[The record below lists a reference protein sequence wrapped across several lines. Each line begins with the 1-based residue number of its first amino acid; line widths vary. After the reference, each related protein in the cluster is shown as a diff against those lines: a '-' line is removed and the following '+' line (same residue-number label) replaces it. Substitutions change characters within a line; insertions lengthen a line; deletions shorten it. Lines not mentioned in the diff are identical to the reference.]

1 MQGPLREQARSHR
14 GAAGLVGWCGGQSS
28 MNLSGPF
35 IKRPVAT
42 MLLSLAIMLLGGV
55 SFGLL
60 PVSPLPQMDFPVIVV
75 QASLPGASP
84 EVMAST
90 VATPLERSF
99 GSIAGV
105 NTMSSRSSQGSTRV
119 ILQFDLDRDINGAA
133 REVQAAIN
141 ASRTLLPSGMRSM
154 PTYKKVNPSQA
165 PIMVLSLTSDV
176 LEKGQLYDLASTILS
191 QSLSQVQGVG
201 EVQIGGSSLPAVRIE
216 LEPQSLNQYGVALD
230 DVRNT
235 IANANVRRPKGSVE
249 DDQRLWQ
256 VQANDQLEKAKDYE
270 SLIIHYNGGAALR
283 LKDVAKVSDG
293 VEDRYN
299 SGFFNDDA
307 AVLLVINRQAGAN
320 IIETVNEIKAQLP
333 ALQAVLPA
341 SVKLNLAMD
350 RSPVIKATLHE
361 AEMTLLIAVALVILV
376 VFLFLGNFRAS
387 LIPTLAVPVSLVGT
401 FAVMYLYGFSLNNL
415 SLMALILAT
424 GLVVDDAIVVLEN
437 ISRHIDEGV
446 RPMRAAYL
454 GAQEVGFTLLSMN
467 VSLVA
472 VFLSILF
479 MGGIIES
486 LFREFSITLAAAIVV
501 SLVVSLT
508 LTPMLCARWLKPHT
522 PGQENRLQRW
532 SRRANDWMVGKY
544 ATSLDWVLRH
554 KRLTLLSLFVTIG
567 VNIALYVVVPKT
579 FMPQQD
585 TGQLIG
591 FVRGDDG
598 LSFSVMQPKMEIF
611 RRAVLKDE
619 AVESV
624 AGFIG
629 GNNGTN
635 NAFMLVRLKPIKER
649 SISAQKVIE
658 RLRKEMP
665 KVPGAQLMLMA
676 DQDLQFGGGREQ
688 TTSQYSYILQSGDLG
703 ALREWYPKV
712 VTALKALPE
721 LTAID
726 AREGRGARQVTLIVD
741 RDQAKRLG
749 VDMDMVT
756 AVLNNAYSQRQIST
770 IYDSL
775 NQYQV
780 VMEVNPKYAQ
790 DPITLKQ
797 VQVITAD
804 GARIPLSTIAHY
816 ENSLENDRVSH
827 EGQFASESIAFDMA
841 EGVTVEQ
848 GGAAIE
854 RAIAKVGLPE
864 DVIAKMAGT
873 ADAFAAT
880 QKSQPW
886 MILGA
891 LVAVYLVLGVLYES
905 YIHPLTIL
913 STLPSAGVGALLSIY
928 ALGGEF
934 SLISLLGL
942 FLLIGVVKKNAIL
955 MIDLALQ
962 LERSQ
967 GMAPLESIRSACLQR
982 LRPILMTTL
991 AAILGALP
999 LLMSR
1004 AEGAEMRQPL
1014 GLTIIGGLIFSQV
1027 LTLYTTPVVYL
1038 YLDRLRHRFN
1048 KWRGVRTDAALETPL

>member
-1 MQGPLREQARSHR
+1 MPTCAGPRARSKT
-14 GAAGLVGWCGGQSS
+14 A
-28 MNLSGPF
+28 SG
-35 IKRPVAT
+35 
-42 MLLSLAIMLLGGV
+42 
-55 SFGLL
+55 
-60 PVSPLPQMDFPVIVV
+60 
-75 QASLPGASP
+75 
-84 EVMAST
+84 
-90 VATPLERSF
+90 
-99 GSIAGV
+99 
-105 NTMSSRSSQGSTRV
+105 
-119 ILQFDLDRDINGAA
+119 
-133 REVQAAIN
+133 
-141 ASRTLLPSGMRSM
+141 
-154 PTYKKVNPSQA
+154 
-165 PIMVLSLTSDV
+165 
-176 LEKGQLYDLASTILS
+176 
-191 QSLSQVQGVG
+191 
-201 EVQIGGSSLPAVRIE
+201 
-216 LEPQSLNQYGVALD
+216 
-230 DVRNT
+230 
-235 IANANVRRPKGSVE
+235 
-249 DDQRLWQ
+249 LWQ

-270 SLIIHYNGGAALR
+270 SLIIHYADGAALR

-437 ISRHIDEGV
+437 ISRHIDAGV
-446 RPMRAAYL
+446 RPMKAAYL

-532 SRRANDWMVGKY
+532 SQRANDWMVGKY

-554 KRLTLLSLFVTIG
+554 RRLTLLSLFVTIG
-567 VNIALYVVVPKT
+567 VNVALYVVVPKT
-579 FMPQQD
+579 FLPQQD

-629 GNNGTN
+629 GTNGTN

-665 KVPGAQLMLMA
+665 KVAGAQLMLMA

-688 TTSQYSYILQSGDLG
+688 TSSQYSYILQSGDLG

-726 AREGRGARQVTLIVD
+726 AREGRGAQQVTLIVD

-816 ENSLENDRVSH
+816 ENSLADDRVSH

-848 GGAAIE
+848 GSAAIE
-854 RAIAKVGLPE
+854 RAIASVGLPE

-962 LERSQ
+962 LERHQ
-967 GMAPLESIRSACLQR
+967 GMAPLESIRNACLQR

-999 LLMSR
+999 LLLSR

-1038 YLDRLRHRFN
+1038 YLDKLRHRFN
-1048 KWRGVRTDAALETPL
+1048 HWRGVRTDAALETPL

>member
-1 MQGPLREQARSHR
+1 
-14 GAAGLVGWCGGQSS
+14 

-99 GSIAGV
+99 GAIAGV

-141 ASRTLLPSGMRSM
+141 ASRNLLPSGMRSM

-216 LEPQSLNQYGVALD
+216 LEPQALNQYGVALD
-230 DVRNT
+230 DVRKT
-235 IANANVRRPKGSVE
+235 IAEANVRRPKGSVE

-256 VQANDQLEKAKDYE
+256 IQANDQLEKAKDYE

-446 RPMRAAYL
+446 KPMKAAYL
-454 GAQEVGFTLLSMN
+454 GAKEVGFTLLSMN

-522 PGQENRLQRW
+522 PGEENRLQRW
-532 SRRANDWMVGKY
+532 SRRTNDWMVGKY

-554 KRLTLLSLFVTIG
+554 RRLTLLSLIITVG
-567 VNIALYVVVPKT
+567 VNVALYVVVPKT

-598 LSFSVMQPKMEIF
+598 LSFSVMQPKMEVF
-611 RRAVLKDE
+611 RRAVLKDA

-629 GNNGTN
+629 GTNGTN

-649 SISAQKVIE
+649 NISAQKVIE

-665 KVPGAQLMLMA
+665 KVAGAQLMLMA

-712 VTALKALPE
+712 VTALRALPE

-726 AREGRGARQVTLIVD
+726 AREGRGAQQVTLIVD

-749 VDMDMVT
+749 VDMNMVT

-790 DPITLKQ
+790 DPVTLKQ

-804 GARIPLSTIAHY
+804 GARIPLSTFAHY
-816 ENSLENDRVSH
+816 ENSLEDDRVSH
-827 EGQFASESIAFDMA
+827 EGQFASESISFDMA

-848 GGAAIE
+848 GSAAIE

-880 QKSQPW
+880 QKSQPF

-891 LVAVYLVLGVLYES
+891 LLAVYLVLGVLYES

-928 ALGGEF
+928 VLGGEF

-962 LERSQ
+962 LERHQ

-999 LLMSR
+999 LLLSR

-1014 GLTIIGGLIFSQV
+1014 GLTIIGGLVFSQV

-1038 YLDRLRHRFN
+1038 YLDKARHRFN

>member
-1 MQGPLREQARSHR
+1 
-14 GAAGLVGWCGGQSS
+14 

-60 PVSPLPQMDFPVIVV
+60 PVAPLPQMDFPVIVV

-99 GSIAGV
+99 GAIAGV

-141 ASRTLLPSGMRSM
+141 ASRNLLPSGMRSM

-201 EVQIGGSSLPAVRIE
+201 EVQVGGSSLPAVRIE
-216 LEPQSLNQYGVALD
+216 LEPQLLNQYGVALD
-230 DVRNT
+230 DVRNA
-235 IANANVRRPKGSVE
+235 IANANQRRPKGSVE

-256 VQANDQLEKAKDYE
+256 IQANDQLEKARDYE
-270 SLIIHYNGGAALR
+270 PLIIHYNNGAALR

-376 VFLFLGNFRAS
+376 VYLFLGNFRAS

-401 FAVMYLYGFSLNNL
+401 FAIMYLYGFSLNNL

-437 ISRHIDEGV
+437 ISRHIDEGIA
-446 RPMRAAYL
+446 PMKAAYL
-454 GAQEVGFTLLSMN
+454 GAKEVGFTLLSMN

-532 SRRANDWMVGKY
+532 SRRSNDWMMGKY

-554 KRLTLLSLFVTIG
+554 RRLTLLSLLLTIG
-567 VNIALYVVVPKT
+567 VNVALYVVVPKT

-611 RRAVLKDE
+611 RRAVLKDA

-649 SISAQKVIE
+649 NISAQKVIE

-703 ALREWYPKV
+703 ELRQWYPKV
-712 VTALKALPE
+712 VTALRALPE

-726 AREGRGARQVTLIVD
+726 AREGRGAQQVTLMVD

-790 DPITLKQ
+790 DPITLNQ

-804 GARIPLSTIAHY
+804 GARIPLSAIAHY
-816 ENSLENDRVSH
+816 ENSLEDDRVSH
-827 EGQFASESIAFDMA
+827 EGQFASESISFDMA

-848 GGAAIE
+848 GTAAIE
-854 RAIAKVGLPE
+854 RAIAKLGMPE
-864 DVIAKMAGT
+864 DVIIKMAGT

-880 QKSQPW
+880 QKSQPF

-891 LVAVYLVLGVLYES
+891 LLAVYLVLGVLYES

-928 ALGGEF
+928 VLGGEF

-962 LERSQ
+962 LERHQ
-967 GMAPLESIRSACLQR
+967 GLDPLQSIRSACLQR

-999 LLMSR
+999 LLLGG
-1004 AEGAEMRQPL
+1004 AEGSEMRQPL
-1014 GLTIIGGLIFSQV
+1014 GLTIIGGLVFSQV

-1038 YLDRLRHRFN
+1038 YLDRLRHKFN
-1048 KWRGVRTDAALETPL
+1048 HWRGVRTDAALETPL

>member
-1 MQGPLREQARSHR
+1 
-14 GAAGLVGWCGGQSS
+14 

-35 IKRPVAT
+35 IRRPVAT
-42 MLLSLAIMLLGGV
+42 LLLSLAIMLLGGV
-55 SFGLL
+55 SFNLL
-60 PVSPLPQMDFPVIVV
+60 PVSPLPQIDFPVIVV
-75 QASLPGASP
+75 SASLPGASP

-99 GSIAGV
+99 GSIAGIT
-105 NTMSSRSSQGSTRV
+105 TMSSSSSQGSTRV
-119 ILQFDLDRDINGAA
+119 ILAFNSDRDINGAA

-141 ASRTLLPSGMRSM
+141 ASRNLLPSGMRSM
-154 PTYKKVNPSQA
+154 PTYKKINPSQA
-165 PIMVLSLTSDV
+165 PVMVLSLTSDV
-176 LEKGQLYDLASTILS
+176 LQKGQLYDLASTILS
-191 QSLSQVQGVG
+191 QSLSQVPGVG

-216 LEPQSLNQYGVALD
+216 LQPKALDQYGVALD

-235 IANANVRRPKGSVE
+235 IANANQRRPKGSLE
-249 DDQRLWQ
+249 DSQRNWQ
-256 VQANDQLEKAKDYE
+256 IQANDQLEKAKDYE
-270 SLIIHYNGGAALR
+270 PLLIRYQNGAALR
-283 LKDVAKVSDG
+283 LSDVAKITDG

-299 SGFFNDDA
+299 SGFFNNDS
-307 AVLLVINRQAGAN
+307 AVLLVINRQSGAN
-320 IIETVNEIKAQLP
+320 IIETVRQIKAQLP
-333 ALQAVLPA
+333 ALQAVLPS
-341 SVKLNLAMD
+341 SVKLSLAMD
-350 RSPVIKATLHE
+350 RSPVITATLHE
-361 AEMTLLIAVALVILV
+361 AEMTLLIAVGLVILV
-376 VFLFLGNFRAS
+376 VYLFLGNFRAS

-401 FAVMYLYGFSLNNL
+401 FAVMYLYGFSLNNF

-437 ISRHIDEGV
+437 ISRHIDDGV
-446 RPMRAAYL
+446 PPMKAAYL

-479 MGGIIES
+479 MGGIVTS
-486 LFREFSITLAAAIVV
+486 LFREFSITLSAAIIV
-501 SLVVSLT
+501 SLIVSLT
-508 LTPMLCARWLKPHT
+508 LTPMLCARWLKPQVKGRMT
-522 PGQENRLQRW
+522 GLQRW
-532 SRRANDWMVGKY
+532 SQKVNDRMVAGY
-544 ATSLDWVLRH
+544 AISLDWVLRH
-554 KRLTLLSLFVTIG
+554 RRLTLLSLLLTIG
-567 VNIALYVVVPKT
+567 VNVALYVVVPKT

-598 LSFSVMQPKMEIF
+598 LSFSVMQPKMETF
-611 RRAVLKDE
+611 RKAVLKDP
-619 AVESV
+619 AVLSV

-635 NAFMLVRLKPIKER
+635 NAVMLVRLKPIAER
-649 SISAQKVIE
+649 KVSAQAVIE
-658 RLRKEMP
+658 RLRKDVP
-665 KVPGAQLMLMA
+665 LVPGGRLFLMA
-676 DQDLQFGGGREQ
+676 DQDLQFGGGRDQ
-688 TTSQYSYILQSGDLG
+688 TSAQYSYILQSGDLA
-703 ALREWYPKV
+703 ALRLWYPKV
-712 VTALKALPE
+712 VAAFRTLPE

-726 AREGRGARQVTLIVD
+726 AREGRGAAQVTLIVD

-749 VDMDMVT
+749 IDMDMVT

-790 DPITLKQ
+790 DPITLNQ
-797 VQVITAD
+797 MQVITAD
-804 GARIPLSTIAHY
+804 GARVPLSTIAHY
-816 ENSLENDRVSH
+816 ENSLANDRVSH
-827 EGQFASESIAFDMA
+827 EGQFASENIAFDMA
-841 EGVTVEQ
+841 PGVTVEQ
-848 GGAAIE
+848 GTAAIE

-880 QKSQPW
+880 QKGQPF

-891 LVAVYLVLGVLYES
+891 LVAVYLVLGILYES

-913 STLPSAGVGALLSIY
+913 STLPSAGVGAMLAIY
-928 ALGGEF
+928 LTGGEF

-962 LERSQ
+962 LERND
-967 GMAPLESIRSACLQR
+967 GLGPLESIRSACLLR

-999 LLMSR
+999 LLLGSGD
-1004 AEGAEMRQPL
+1004 GAEMRHPL
-1014 GLTIIGGLIFSQV
+1014 GLTIIGGLVFSQV

-1038 YLDRLRHRFN
+1038 YLDRARHRFN
-1048 KWRGVRTDAALETPL
+1048 AWRGVRTDAALDSAL

>member
-1 MQGPLREQARSHR
+1 
-14 GAAGLVGWCGGQSS
+14 

-99 GSIAGV
+99 GAIAGV

-141 ASRTLLPSGMRSM
+141 ASRNLLPSGMRSM

-216 LEPQSLNQYGVALD
+216 LEPQALNQYGVALD
-230 DVRNT
+230 DVRTT

-249 DDQRLWQ
+249 DGQRLWQ

-270 SLIIHYNGGAALR
+270 SLIIHYADGAALR

-376 VFLFLGNFRAS
+376 VFLFLGNLRAS

-437 ISRHIDEGV
+437 ISRHIDKGV
-446 RPMRAAYL
+446 PPMKAAYL

-501 SLVVSLT
+501 SLLVSLT

-532 SRRANDWMVGKY
+532 SQRANQWMVGKY

-554 KRLTLLSLFVTIG
+554 RRLTLLSLLVTIG

-579 FMPQQD
+579 FLPQQD

-591 FVRGDDG
+591 FVRGDNG
-598 LSFSVMQPKMEIF
+598 LSFSVMQPKMETF

-619 AVESV
+619 AVQSV

-649 SISAQKVIE
+649 NLSAQKVIE

-712 VTALKALPE
+712 VAAFKALPE

-726 AREGRGARQVTLIVD
+726 AREGRGAQQVTLIVD

-749 VDMDMVT
+749 VDMNMVT

-790 DPITLKQ
+790 DPVTLNQ
-797 VQVITAD
+797 VKVITAD

-816 ENSLENDRVSH
+816 ESSLENDRVSH

-848 GGAAIE
+848 GSAAIE

-928 ALGGEF
+928 VLGGEF

-962 LERSQ
+962 LERHQ
-967 GMAPLESIRSACLQR
+967 GLEPLESIRSACLQR

-999 LLMSR
+999 LLLSR

-1014 GLTIIGGLIFSQV
+1014 GLTIIGGLVFSQV

-1038 YLDRLRHRFN
+1038 YLDKLRHRFN
-1048 KWRGVRTDAALETPL
+1048 HWRGVRTDAALETPL

>member
-1 MQGPLREQARSHR
+1 
-14 GAAGLVGWCGGQSS
+14 

-42 MLLSLAIMLLGGV
+42 MLLSFAIMLLGGV
-55 SFGLL
+55 CFGLL

-75 QASLPGASP
+75 QANLPGASP

-99 GSIAGV
+99 GAIAGV

-141 ASRTLLPSGMRSM
+141 ASRNLLPSGMRSM

-165 PIMVLSLTSDV
+165 PVMVLSLTSDV

-191 QSLSQVQGVG
+191 QSLSQVSGVG

-216 LEPQSLNQYGVALD
+216 LEPQLLNQYGVALD
-230 DVRNT
+230 DVRKA
-235 IANANVRRPKGSVE
+235 IANSNVRRPKGSVE
-249 DDQRLWQ
+249 DDRRMWQ

-270 SLIIHYNGGAALR
+270 TLIIRYQDGSVLR
-283 LKDVAKVSDG
+283 LKDVAKVADS

-299 SGFFNDDA
+299 SGFFNNDA

-361 AEMTLLIAVALVILV
+361 AEMTLLIAVALVVLV

-446 RPMRAAYL
+446 PPMKAAYL
-454 GAQEVGFTLLSMN
+454 GAKEVGFTLLSMN
-467 VSLVA
+467 ASLVA

-501 SLVVSLT
+501 SLLVSLT
-508 LTPMLCARWLKPHT
+508 LTPMLCSRWLKPHE
-522 PGQENRLQRW
+522 PGQENRLQRE
-532 SRRANDWMVGKY
+532 SRRINEWMVRGY

-554 KRLTLLSLFVTIG
+554 RRLTLLSLLVTIG
-567 VNIALYVVVPKT
+567 VNVALYVVVPKT

-598 LSFSVMQPKMEIF
+598 LSFNVMQPKMEIF
-611 RRAVLKDE
+611 RRAVLKDD
-619 AVESV
+619 AVQSV

-649 SISAQKVIE
+649 SLSAQKVIE

-688 TTSQYSYILQSGDLG
+688 TTSQYSYILQSADL
-703 ALREWYPKV
+703 ASLREWYPKLV
-712 VTALKALPE
+712 AAFRTLPE

-726 AREGRGARQVTLIVD
+726 ARDGGGAQQVTLVVD

-749 VDMDMVT
+749 IDMDMVT

-780 VMEVNPKYAQ
+780 VMEVNPKYAR
-790 DPITLKQ
+790 DPNTLEQ

-804 GARIPLSTIAHY
+804 GARVPLSAIAHY
-816 ENSLENDRVSH
+816 ENSLEDDRVSH
-827 EGQFASESIAFDMA
+827 EGQFASESISFDMA

-848 GGAAIE
+848 GTTAIE
-854 RAIAKVGLPE
+854 RTIAKLGMPE
-864 DVIAKMAGT
+864 DVIVKMAGT

-880 QKSQPW
+880 QKSQPF

-891 LVAVYLVLGVLYES
+891 LLAVYLVLGVLYES

-928 ALGGEF
+928 LLGGEF

-962 LERSQ
+962 LERHQ
-967 GMAPLESIRSACLQR
+967 GLSPEESIRRACLLR

-999 LLMSR
+999 LLLSH

-1014 GLTIIGGLIFSQV
+1014 GLTIIGGLVFSQI

-1048 KWRGVRTDAALETPL
+1048 RWRGVRTDAALENPL

>member
-1 MQGPLREQARSHR
+1 
-14 GAAGLVGWCGGQSS
+14 

-99 GSIAGV
+99 GAIAGV

-141 ASRTLLPSGMRSM
+141 ASRNLLPSGMRSM

-216 LEPQSLNQYGVALD
+216 LEPQALNQYGVALD

-249 DDQRLWQ
+249 DGQRLWQ

-270 SLIIHYNGGAALR
+270 SLIIHYADGAALR

-376 VFLFLGNFRAS
+376 VFLFLGSFRAS

-437 ISRHIDEGV
+437 ISRHIDAGV
-446 RPMRAAYL
+446 RPMKAAYL

-532 SRRANDWMVGKY
+532 SQRANDWMVGKY

-554 KRLTLLSLFVTIG
+554 RRLTLLSLFVTIG
-567 VNIALYVVVPKT
+567 VNIALYIVVPKT
-579 FMPQQD
+579 FLPQQD

-629 GNNGTN
+629 GTNGTN

-665 KVPGAQLMLMA
+665 KVAGAQLMLMA

-688 TTSQYSYILQSGDLG
+688 TSSQYSYILQSGDLG

-726 AREGRGARQVTLIVD
+726 AREGRGAQQVTLIVD

-816 ENSLENDRVSH
+816 ENSLEDDRVSH

-848 GGAAIE
+848 GSAAIE
-854 RAIAKVGLPE
+854 RAIAAVGLPE

-962 LERSQ
+962 LERHQ
-967 GMAPLESIRSACLQR
+967 GMAPLESIRNACLQR

-1038 YLDRLRHRFN
+1038 YLDKLRHRFN
-1048 KWRGVRTDAALETPL
+1048 RWRGVRTDAALETPL

>member
-1 MQGPLREQARSHR
+1 
-14 GAAGLVGWCGGQSS
+14 

-60 PVSPLPQMDFPVIVV
+60 PVAPLPQMDFPVIVV

-99 GSIAGV
+99 GAIAGID
-105 NTMSSRSSQGSTRV
+105 TMSSRSSQGSTRV
-119 ILQFDLDRDINGAA
+119 ILQFDLGRDIDGAA

-141 ASRTLLPSGMRSM
+141 ASRNLLPSGMRSM

-201 EVQIGGSSLPAVRIE
+201 EVQVGGSSLPAVRIE
-216 LEPQSLNQYGVALD
+216 LEPQLLNQYGVALD
-230 DVRNT
+230 DVRNA
-235 IANANVRRPKGSVE
+235 IANANQRRPKGSVE

-256 VQANDQLEKAKDYE
+256 IQANDQLEKARDYE
-270 SLIIHYNGGAALR
+270 PLIIHYNNGAALR

-361 AEMTLLIAVALVILV
+361 AEMTLLIAVVLVILV
-376 VFLFLGNFRAS
+376 VFLFLGNLRAS
-387 LIPTLAVPVSLVGT
+387 VIPTLAVPVSLVGT

-446 RPMRAAYL
+446 KPLKAAYM
-454 GAQEVGFTLLSMN
+454 GAKEVGFTLLSMN

-508 LTPMLCARWLKPHT
+508 LTPMLCARWLKPHL
-522 PGQENRLQRW
+522 PGQENALQRW
-532 SRRANDWMVGKY
+532 SRRSNDWMVGKY
-544 ATSLDWVLRH
+544 ASSLDWVLRH
-554 KRLTLLSLFVTIG
+554 RRLTLLSLLLTIG
-567 VNIALYVVVPKT
+567 VNVALYVVVPKT

-629 GNNGTN
+629 GSNGTN

-703 ALREWYPKV
+703 ELREWYPKV
-712 VTALKALPE
+712 VAALRALPE

-726 AREGRGARQVTLIVD
+726 ARDGHGAQQVTLVVD

-790 DPITLKQ
+790 DPITLNQ

-816 ENSLENDRVSH
+816 ESSLEDDRVSH
-827 EGQFASESIAFDMA
+827 EGQFASESISFDMA
-841 EGVTVEQ
+841 EGITVEQ
-848 GGAAIE
+848 GTAAIE
-854 RAIAKVGLPE
+854 RAIAKLGMPE
-864 DVIAKMAGT
+864 DVIIKMAGT

-880 QKSQPW
+880 QKSQPF

-891 LVAVYLVLGVLYES
+891 LLAVYLVLGVLYES

-928 ALGGEF
+928 VLGSEF

-962 LERSQ
+962 LERHEKLD
-967 GMAPLESIRSACLQR
+967 PLQSIRSACLQR

-999 LLMSR
+999 LLLGT
-1004 AEGAEMRQPL
+1004 AEGSEMRQPL
-1014 GLTIIGGLIFSQV
+1014 GLTIIGGLVFSQI

-1038 YLDRLRHRFN
+1038 YLDRLRHKFN
-1048 KWRGVRTDAALETPL
+1048 HWRGVRTDAALETPL

>member
-1 MQGPLREQARSHR
+1 
-14 GAAGLVGWCGGQSS
+14 

-99 GSIAGV
+99 GAIAGV

-141 ASRTLLPSGMRSM
+141 ASRNLLPSGMRSM

-216 LEPQSLNQYGVALD
+216 LEPQALNQYGVALD
-230 DVRNT
+230 DVRKT
-235 IANANVRRPKGSVE
+235 IAGANVRRPKGSVE

-256 VQANDQLEKAKDYE
+256 IQANDQLEKAKDYE

-283 LKDVAKVSDG
+283 LKDVAKVTDG

-446 RPMRAAYL
+446 KPMKAAYL
-454 GAQEVGFTLLSMN
+454 GAKEVGFTLLSMN

-532 SRRANDWMVGKY
+532 SRRTNDWMVGKY

-554 KRLTLLSLFVTIG
+554 RRLTLLSLIITVG
-567 VNIALYVVVPKT
+567 VNVALYVVVPKT
-579 FMPQQD
+579 FLPQQD

-598 LSFSVMQPKMEIF
+598 LSFSVMQPKMETF

-635 NAFMLVRLKPIKER
+635 NAFMLVRLKPIKDR
-649 SISAQKVIE
+649 NISAQKVIE

-688 TTSQYSYILQSGDLG
+688 TTSQYTYILQSGDLG

-712 VTALKALPE
+712 VTALRALPE

-726 AREGRGARQVTLIVD
+726 AREGRGAQQVTLIVD

-749 VDMDMVT
+749 VDMNMVT

-790 DPITLKQ
+790 DPVTLNQ

-816 ENSLENDRVSH
+816 ESSLEDDRVSH
-827 EGQFASESIAFDMA
+827 EGQFASESISFDMA
-841 EGVTVEQ
+841 EGVTVEK
-848 GGAAIE
+848 GSAAIE

-880 QKSQPW
+880 QKSQPF

-891 LVAVYLVLGVLYES
+891 LLAVYLVLGVLYES

-928 ALGGEF
+928 VLGGEF

-962 LERSQ
+962 LERHQ

-999 LLMSR
+999 LLLSR

-1014 GLTIIGGLIFSQV
+1014 GLTIIGGLIFSQI

-1038 YLDRLRHRFN
+1038 YLDKARHRFN

>member
-1 MQGPLREQARSHR
+1 
-14 GAAGLVGWCGGQSS
+14 

-35 IKRPVAT
+35 IRRPVAT

-99 GSIAGV
+99 GAIAGV

-141 ASRTLLPSGMRSM
+141 ASRNLLPSGMRSM

-191 QSLSQVQGVG
+191 QSLSQVSGVG

-216 LEPQSLNQYGVALD
+216 LEPQLLNQYGVALD
-230 DVRNT
+230 DVRKT
-235 IANANVRRPKGSVE
+235 IAEANVRRPKGSVE
-249 DDQRLWQ
+249 NSEQMWQ

-270 SLIIHYNGGAALR
+270 PLIIHYKDGAALR

-376 VFLFLGNFRAS
+376 VYLFLGNLRAS

-437 ISRHIDEGV
+437 ISRHIDEGIA
-446 RPMRAAYL
+446 PMKAAYL
-454 GAQEVGFTLLSMN
+454 GAKEVGFTLLSMN

-508 LTPMLCARWLKPHT
+508 LTPMLCARWLKPHV
-522 PGQENRLQRW
+522 PGQENGLQRW
-532 SRRANDWMVGKY
+532 SQRTNDWMVAKY
-544 ATSLDWVLRH
+544 ASSLDWVLRH

-598 LSFSVMQPKMEIF
+598 LSFTVMQPKMEIF
-611 RRAVLKDE
+611 RREVLKDP

-649 SISAQKVIE
+649 NISAQKVIE

-688 TTSQYSYILQSGDLG
+688 TTSQYSYIIQSGDLG

-712 VTALKALPE
+712 VTALRALPE

-726 AREGRGARQVTLIVD
+726 AREGRGAQQVTLVVD

-749 VDMDMVT
+749 IDMNMVT

-790 DPITLKQ
+790 DPVTLNQ

-804 GARIPLSTIAHY
+804 GARVPLSTIAHY
-816 ENSLENDRVSH
+816 ENSLEDDRVSH
-827 EGQFASESIAFDMA
+827 EGQFASESISFDMA

-848 GGAAIE
+848 GTAAIE
-854 RAIAKVGLPE
+854 RAIAKVGMPE
-864 DVIAKMAGT
+864 DVIVKMAGT

-880 QKSQPW
+880 QKSQPF

-891 LVAVYLVLGVLYES
+891 LLAVYLVLGVLYES

-928 ALGGEF
+928 VLGGEF

-962 LERSQ
+962 LERHQ
-967 GMAPLESIRSACLQR
+967 GLSPLDSIRSACLLR

-999 LLMSR
+999 LLLSS

-1014 GLTIIGGLIFSQV
+1014 GLTIIGGLVFSQI

-1038 YLDRLRHRFN
+1038 YLDRLRHKFN
-1048 KWRGVRTDAALETPL
+1048 HWRGVRTDAALETPL

>member
-1 MQGPLREQARSHR
+1 
-14 GAAGLVGWCGGQSS
+14 

-60 PVSPLPQMDFPVIVV
+60 PVAPLPQMDFPVIVV

-99 GSIAGV
+99 GAIAGV

-141 ASRTLLPSGMRSM
+141 ASRNLLPSGMRSM

-216 LEPQSLNQYGVALD
+216 LEPQALNQYGVALD
-230 DVRNT
+230 DVRKT
-235 IANANVRRPKGSVE
+235 IADANVRRPKGSVE
-249 DDQRLWQ
+249 DGQRLWQ
-256 VQANDQLEKAKDYE
+256 IQANDQLEKAKDYE
-270 SLIIHYNGGAALR
+270 SLIIHYADGAALR

-446 RPMRAAYL
+446 KPMQAAYL
-454 GAQEVGFTLLSMN
+454 GAKEVGFTLLSMN

-479 MGGIIES
+479 MGGIVES

-532 SRRANDWMVGKY
+532 SRRTNDWMVGKY
-544 ATSLDWVLRH
+544 ASSLDWVLRH
-554 KRLTLLSLFVTIG
+554 RRLTLLSLLITVG
-567 VNIALYVVVPKT
+567 VNVALYVVVPKT

-629 GNNGTN
+629 GSNGTN

-649 SISAQKVIE
+649 QLNAQKVIE

-688 TTSQYSYILQSGDLG
+688 TTSQYSYILQSGDLSE
-703 ALREWYPKV
+703 LRKWYPKV
-712 VTALKALPE
+712 VTALRALPE

-726 AREGRGARQVTLIVD
+726 AREGAGAQQVTLIVD

-756 AVLNNAYSQRQIST
+756 SVLNNAYSQRQIST

-790 DPITLKQ
+790 DPVTLKQ

-804 GARIPLSTIAHY
+804 GARVPLSTFAHY
-816 ENSLENDRVSH
+816 ENSLEDDRVSH
-827 EGQFASESIAFDMA
+827 EGQFASEDISFDMA

-848 GGAAIE
+848 GSAAIE
-854 RAIAKVGLPE
+854 RAIAKLGLPE

-880 QKSQPW
+880 QKSQPF

-891 LVAVYLVLGVLYES
+891 LLAVYLVLGVLYES

-962 LERSQ
+962 LERHQ
-967 GMAPLESIRSACLQR
+967 GLSPLESIRSACLQR

-999 LLMSR
+999 LLLSR

-1038 YLDRLRHRFN
+1038 YLDKLRHRFN

>member
-1 MQGPLREQARSHR
+1 M
-14 GAAGLVGWCGGQSS
+14 
-28 MNLSGPF
+28 
-35 IKRPVAT
+35 
-42 MLLSLAIMLLGGV
+42 
-55 SFGLL
+55 
-60 PVSPLPQMDFPVIVV
+60 
-75 QASLPGASP
+75 
-84 EVMAST
+84 
-90 VATPLERSF
+90 
-99 GSIAGV
+99 
-105 NTMSSRSSQGSTRV
+105 
-119 ILQFDLDRDINGAA
+119 
-133 REVQAAIN
+133 
-141 ASRTLLPSGMRSM
+141 
-154 PTYKKVNPSQA
+154 
-165 PIMVLSLTSDV
+165 
-176 LEKGQLYDLASTILS
+176 
-191 QSLSQVQGVG
+191 G

-216 LEPQSLNQYGVALD
+216 LEPQALNQYGVALD

-249 DDQRLWQ
+249 DGQRLWQ

-299 SGFFNDDA
+299 SGFFNNDA

-437 ISRHIDEGV
+437 ITRHIDEGV
-446 RPMRAAYL
+446 PPMKAAYL

-486 LFREFSITLAAAIVV
+486 LFREFSITLAASIVV

-532 SRRANDWMVGKY
+532 SQRANEWMVDKY

-554 KRLTLLSLFVTIG
+554 RRLTLLSLIVTVG

-598 LSFSVMQPKMEIF
+598 LSFSVMQPKMETF

-629 GNNGTN
+629 GTNGTN

-649 SISAQKVIE
+649 GVSAQKVIE

-665 KVPGAQLMLMA
+665 KVAGAQLMLMA

-688 TTSQYSYILQSGDLG
+688 TTSQYSYILQSADLG
-703 ALREWYPKV
+703 ELRQWYPKV

-726 AREGRGARQVTLIVD
+726 AREGRGAQQVTLIVD

-804 GARIPLSTIAHY
+804 GAKIPLSTIAHY
-816 ENSLENDRVSH
+816 ENSLEDDRVSH
-827 EGQFASESIAFDMA
+827 EGQFASESISFDMA

-848 GGAAIE
+848 GTAAIE
-854 RAIAKVGLPE
+854 RAIARLGMPE
-864 DVIAKMAGT
+864 DVIVKMAGT

-962 LERSQ
+962 LERQ
-967 GMAPLESIRSACLQR
+967 KGLEPLESIRSACLQR

-999 LLMSR
+999 LLLGR

-1038 YLDRLRHRFN
+1038 YLDKLRHRFN

>member
-1 MQGPLREQARSHR
+1 
-14 GAAGLVGWCGGQSS
+14 

-99 GSIAGV
+99 GAIAGV

-141 ASRTLLPSGMRSM
+141 ASRNLLPSGMRSM

-216 LEPQSLNQYGVALD
+216 LEPQALNQYGVALD

-270 SLIIHYNGGAALR
+270 SLIIHYADGAALR

-299 SGFFNDDA
+299 SGFFNNDS

-437 ISRHIDEGV
+437 ISRHIDAGV
-446 RPMRAAYL
+446 RPMKAAYL

-532 SRRANDWMVGKY
+532 SQQANEWMVGKY

-554 KRLTLLSLFVTIG
+554 RRLTLFSLFVTIG
-567 VNIALYVVVPKT
+567 VNIALYVVVPKI
-579 FMPQQD
+579 FLPQQD

-598 LSFSVMQPKMEIF
+598 LSFSVMQPKMETF

-629 GNNGTN
+629 GSNGTN

-649 SISAQKVIE
+649 NLSAQKVIE

-665 KVPGAQLMLMA
+665 KVAGAQLMLMA

-688 TTSQYSYILQSGDLG
+688 TSSQYSYILQSGDLG

-712 VTALKALPE
+712 LTALKALPE

-726 AREGRGARQVTLIVD
+726 AREGRGAQQVKLIVD

-749 VDMDMVT
+749 VDMAMVT
-756 AVLNNAYSQRQIST
+756 AVLNNAYAQRQIST

-816 ENSLENDRVSH
+816 ENSLADDRVSH

-848 GGAAIE
+848 GSAAIE
-854 RAIAKVGLPE
+854 RAIALVGLPE

-962 LERSQ
+962 LERHQ
-967 GMAPLESIRSACLQR
+967 GMAPLESIRNACLQR

-999 LLMSR
+999 LLLSR

-1038 YLDRLRHRFN
+1038 YLDKLRHRFN
-1048 KWRGVRTDAALETPL
+1048 HWRGVRTDAALETPL

>member
-1 MQGPLREQARSHR
+1 
-14 GAAGLVGWCGGQSS
+14 

-99 GSIAGV
+99 GAIAGV

-141 ASRTLLPSGMRSM
+141 ASRNLLPSGMRSM

-191 QSLSQVQGVG
+191 QSLSQVHGVG

-216 LEPQSLNQYGVALD
+216 LEPQALNQYGVALD

-270 SLIIHYNGGAALR
+270 SLIIHYADGAALR

-299 SGFFNDDA
+299 SGFFNDDS

-437 ISRHIDEGV
+437 ISRHIDAGV
-446 RPMRAAYL
+446 RPMKAAYL

-532 SRRANDWMVGKY
+532 SQQANEWMVGKY

-554 KRLTLLSLFVTIG
+554 RRLTLLSLFVTIG
-567 VNIALYVVVPKT
+567 VNIALYVVVPKV
-579 FMPQQD
+579 FLPQQD

-598 LSFSVMQPKMEIF
+598 LSFSVMQPKMETF

-629 GNNGTN
+629 GSNGTN

-649 SISAQKVIE
+649 SLSAQKVIE

-665 KVPGAQLMLMA
+665 KVAGAQLMLMA

-688 TTSQYSYILQSGDLG
+688 TSSQYSYILQSGDLG

-712 VTALKALPE
+712 LAALKALPE

-726 AREGRGARQVTLIVD
+726 AREGRGAQQVKLIVD

-749 VDMDMVT
+749 VDMAMVT
-756 AVLNNAYSQRQIST
+756 AVLNNAYAQRQIST

-816 ENSLENDRVSH
+816 ENSLADDRVSH

-848 GGAAIE
+848 GSAAIE
-854 RAIAKVGLPE
+854 RAIALVGLPE

-962 LERSQ
+962 LERHQ
-967 GMAPLESIRSACLQR
+967 GMAPLESIRNACLQR

-999 LLMSR
+999 LLLSR

-1038 YLDRLRHRFN
+1038 YLDKLRHRFN
-1048 KWRGVRTDAALETPL
+1048 HWRGVRTDAALETPL

>member
-1 MQGPLREQARSHR
+1 
-14 GAAGLVGWCGGQSS
+14 

-75 QASLPGASP
+75 SASLPGASP

-90 VATPLERSF
+90 VATPLERAF
-99 GSIAGV
+99 GAIAGV
-105 NTMSSRSSQGSTRV
+105 NTMSSNSSQGSTRV
-119 ILQFDLDRDINGAA
+119 ILQFDQDRDINGAA

-141 ASRTLLPSGMRSM
+141 ASRNLLPSGMKSM
-154 PTYKKVNPSQA
+154 PTYKKINPSQA
-165 PIMVLSLTSDV
+165 PIMVLSLTSEV
-176 LEKGQLYDLASTILS
+176 LSKGQLYDLASTILS
-191 QSLSQVQGVG
+191 QSLSQVPGVG

-216 LEPQSLNQYGVALD
+216 LEPQLLNQYGVSLD
-230 DVRNT
+230 DVRST
-235 IANANVRRPKGSVE
+235 IANANVRRPKGAVSDGE
-249 DDQRLWQ
+249 RNWQ
-256 VQANDQLEKAKDYE
+256 IQANDQLEKAKDYE
-270 SLIIHYNGGAALR
+270 PLIIRYQDGAALR
-283 LKDVAKVSDG
+283 LSHVAKVKDS

-299 SGFFNDDA
+299 SGFFNNDA
-307 AVLLVINRQAGAN
+307 AVLLVVNRQAGAN
-320 IIETVNEIKAQLP
+320 IIETVNAIKAQLP

-341 SVKLNLAMD
+341 SVQLD

-401 FAVMYLYGFSLNNL
+401 FAIMYLYGFSLNNL

-437 ISRHIDEGV
+437 ISRHIDAGIA
-446 RPMRAAYL
+446 PMKAAML
-454 GAQEVGFTLLSMN
+454 GAKEVGFTLLSMN

-479 MGGIIES
+479 MGGIVES
-486 LFREFSITLAAAIVV
+486 LFREFSITLAASIIV

-508 LTPMLCARWLKPHT
+508 LTPMLCARWLKPHV
-522 PGQENRLQRW
+522 PGTENAMQRW
-532 SRRANDWMVGKY
+532 SIRLNQRMVSGY
-544 ATSLDWVLRH
+544 ARSLDWVLRH
-554 KRLTLLSLFVTIG
+554 KRLTLLSLLVTIG
-567 VNIALYVVVPKT
+567 VNVALYVVVPKT

-611 RRAVLKDE
+611 RKAVLADP

-629 GNNGTN
+629 GNGGTN
-635 NAFMLVRLKPIKER
+635 NAFMIVRLKPISER
-649 SISAQKVIE
+649 KVSAQKVIE
-658 RLRKEMP
+658 RLRENMP
-665 KVPGAQLMLMA
+665 KVPGGRLMLMA
-676 DQDLQFGGGREQ
+676 DQDLQFGGGRDQ
-688 TTSQYSYILQSGDLG
+688 TSSQYSYILQSGDLG
-703 ALREWYPKV
+703 ELRTWYPKV
-712 VTALKALPE
+712 VAAFKALPE

-726 AREGRGARQVTLIVD
+726 AREGRGAQQVTLVVD

-790 DPITLKQ
+790 DPETLNQ

-804 GARIPLSTIAHY
+804 GQRIPLSAIAHY
-816 ENSLENDRVSH
+816 ENSLQNDRVSH
-827 EGQFASESIAFDMA
+827 EGQFASESIAFDLA
-841 EGVTVEQ
+841 PGVTLEQ
-848 GGAAIE
+848 GTAAIE
-854 RAIAKVGLPE
+854 RAVAKLGLPE
-864 DVIAKMAGT
+864 EVIVKMAGT
-873 ADAFAAT
+873 GDAFAAT
-880 QKSQPW
+880 QKSQPF

-891 LVAVYLVLGVLYES
+891 LVAVYLVLGILYES

-928 ALGGEF
+928 LTGGEF

-962 LERSQ
+962 LERHSGLDPQ
-967 GMAPLESIRSACLQR
+967 ESIRSACLQR

-999 LLMSR
+999 LMLSS

-1014 GLTIIGGLIFSQV
+1014 GLTIIGGLIFSQI

>member
-1 MQGPLREQARSHR
+1 
-14 GAAGLVGWCGGQSS
+14 

-99 GSIAGV
+99 GAIAGV

-141 ASRTLLPSGMRSM
+141 ASRNLLPSGMRSM

-216 LEPQSLNQYGVALD
+216 LEPQALNQYGVALD

-249 DDQRLWQ
+249 DGQRLWQ

-270 SLIIHYNGGAALR
+270 SLIIHYADGAALR

-437 ISRHIDEGV
+437 ISRHIDKGV
-446 RPMRAAYL
+446 PPMKAAYL

-501 SLVVSLT
+501 SLLVSLT

-532 SRRANDWMVGKY
+532 SQRTNDWMVGKY

-554 KRLTLLSLFVTIG
+554 RRLTLLSLFVTIG

-579 FMPQQD
+579 FLPQQD

-649 SISAQKVIE
+649 NLSAQKVIE

-688 TTSQYSYILQSGDLG
+688 TSSQYSYILQSGDLG

-726 AREGRGARQVTLIVD
+726 AREGRGAQQVTLIVD

-816 ENSLENDRVSH
+816 ENSLEDDRVSH

-848 GGAAIE
+848 GTAAIE

-928 ALGGEF
+928 VLGGEF

-962 LERSQ
+962 LERHQ
-967 GMAPLESIRSACLQR
+967 GLEPLESIRSACLQR

-999 LLMSR
+999 LLLSR

-1014 GLTIIGGLIFSQV
+1014 GLTIIGGLVFSQV

-1038 YLDRLRHRFN
+1038 YLDKLRHRFN
-1048 KWRGVRTDAALETPL
+1048 HWRGVRTDAALETPL

>member
-1 MQGPLREQARSHR
+1 
-14 GAAGLVGWCGGQSS
+14 

-60 PVSPLPQMDFPVIVV
+60 PVAPLPQMDFPVIVV

-99 GSIAGV
+99 GAIAGV

-119 ILQFDLDRDINGAA
+119 ILQFDMDRDINGAA

-141 ASRTLLPSGMRSM
+141 ASRNLLPSGMRSM

-176 LEKGQLYDLASTILS
+176 LQKGQLYDLASTILS
-191 QSLSQVQGVG
+191 QSLSQVPGVG

-216 LEPQSLNQYGVALD
+216 LEPQLLNQYGVALD
-230 DVRNT
+230 DVRNA
-235 IANANVRRPKGSVE
+235 IANANQRRPKGSVE

-256 VQANDQLEKAKDYE
+256 IQANDQLEKAKDYE
-270 SLIIHYNGGAALR
+270 PLIIHYKDGAALR
-283 LKDVAKVSDG
+283 LKDVAKVSDS

-320 IIETVNEIKAQLP
+320 IIETVNDIKAQLP

-401 FAVMYLYGFSLNNL
+401 FAIMYLYGFSLNNL

-437 ISRHIDEGV
+437 ISRHIDEGIA
-446 RPMRAAYL
+446 PMKAAYL
-454 GAQEVGFTLLSMN
+454 GAKEVGFTVLSMN

-486 LFREFSITLAAAIVV
+486 LFREFSITLAASIVV

-508 LTPMLCARWLKPHT
+508 LTPMLCARWLKPHV

-532 SRRANDWMVGKY
+532 SQRSNEWMTEKY

-554 KRLTLLSLFVTIG
+554 RRLTLLSLLLTIG
-567 VNIALYVVVPKT
+567 VNVALYVVVPKT
-579 FMPQQD
+579 FLPQQD

-598 LSFSVMQPKMEIF
+598 LSFSVMQPKMETF
-611 RRAVLKDE
+611 RRAVLKDP

-629 GNNGTN
+629 GSNGTN

-649 SISAQKVIE
+649 NISAQKVIE
-658 RLRKEMP
+658 RMRKEMP
-665 KVPGAQLMLMA
+665 KVAGAQLMLMA

-703 ALREWYPKV
+703 SLREWYPKV
-712 VTALKALPE
+712 VAALKPLPE

-726 AREGRGARQVTLIVD
+726 AREGRGAQQVTLVVD

-749 VDMDMVT
+749 VDMNMVT

-790 DPITLKQ
+790 DPITLNQ
-797 VQVITAD
+797 VQVITSA

-816 ENSLENDRVSH
+816 ENSLEDDRVSH

-848 GGAAIE
+848 GTAAIE
-854 RAIAKVGLPE
+854 RAIAKLGMPE
-864 DVIAKMAGT
+864 DVIVKMAGT

-880 QKSQPW
+880 QKSQPF

-891 LVAVYLVLGVLYES
+891 LLAVYLVLGVLYES

-928 ALGGEF
+928 LLGGEF

-962 LERSQ
+962 LERHQ
-967 GMAPLESIRSACLQR
+967 GMAPLESIRSACLLR

-991 AAILGALP
+991 AAILGAVP
-999 LLMSR
+999 LLLST

-1038 YLDRLRHRFN
+1038 YLDKLRHKFN
-1048 KWRGVRTDAALETPL
+1048 HWRGIRTDAALETPL

>member
-1 MQGPLREQARSHR
+1 
-14 GAAGLVGWCGGQSS
+14 

-75 QASLPGASP
+75 QANLPGASP

-99 GSIAGV
+99 GAIAGV

-141 ASRTLLPSGMRSM
+141 ASRNLLPSGMRSM

-216 LEPQSLNQYGVALD
+216 LEPQALNQYGVALD

-249 DDQRLWQ
+249 DGQRLWQ

-270 SLIIHYNGGAALR
+270 SLIIHYADGAALR

-437 ISRHIDEGV
+437 ISRHIDKGV
-446 RPMRAAYL
+446 PPMKAAYL

-479 MGGIIES
+479 MGGIVES
-486 LFREFSITLAAAIVV
+486 LFREFSITLAASIVV
-501 SLVVSLT
+501 SLLVSLT

-532 SRRANDWMVGKY
+532 SQRANAWMVGKY

-554 KRLTLLSLFVTIG
+554 RLLTLLSLFVTVG

-598 LSFSVMQPKMEIF
+598 LSFTVMQPKMEIF
-611 RRAVLKDE
+611 RREVLKDP

-649 SISAQKVIE
+649 NLSAQKVIE

-703 ALREWYPKV
+703 ELREWYPKV

-726 AREGRGARQVTLIVD
+726 AREGRGAQQVTLIVD

-756 AVLNNAYSQRQIST
+756 SVLNNAYSQRQIST

-790 DPITLKQ
+790 DPITLNQ

-816 ENSLENDRVSH
+816 ENSLEDDRVSH
-827 EGQFASESIAFDMA
+827 EGQFASESISFDMA

-848 GGAAIE
+848 GTAAIE

-864 DVIAKMAGT
+864 AVIAKMSGT

-962 LERSQ
+962 LERHQ
-967 GMAPLESIRSACLQR
+967 GLEPLESIRSACLQR

-999 LLMSR
+999 LLLSR

-1038 YLDRLRHRFN
+1038 YLDKLRHRFN
-1048 KWRGVRTDAALETPL
+1048 HWRGVRTDAALETPL

>member
-1 MQGPLREQARSHR
+1 
-14 GAAGLVGWCGGQSS
+14 

-75 QASLPGASP
+75 SASLPGASP

-99 GSIAGV
+99 GAIAGI

-119 ILQFDLDRDINGAA
+119 ILQFDQDRDINGAA

-141 ASRTLLPSGMRSM
+141 ASRNLLPSGMKSM

-176 LEKGQLYDLASTILS
+176 LSKGELYDLASTILS
-191 QSLSQVQGVG
+191 QSLSQVPGVG

-216 LEPQSLNQYGVALD
+216 LEPQLLNQYGVALD

-235 IANANVRRPKGSVE
+235 IANANVRRPKGAVS
-249 DDQRLWQ
+249 DGDRNWQ
-256 VQANDQLEKAKDYE
+256 IQANDQLEKAKDYE
-270 SLIIHYNGGAALR
+270 PLIIRYQDGAALR
-283 LKDVAKVSDG
+283 LSHVAKVQDS

-299 SGFFNDDA
+299 SGFFNNDA
-307 AVLLVINRQAGAN
+307 AVLLVVNRQAGAN
-320 IIETVNEIKAQLP
+320 IIETVNAIKAQLP

-341 SVKLNLAMD
+341 SVQLNLAMD

-401 FAVMYLYGFSLNNL
+401 FAIMYLYGFSLNNL

-437 ISRHIDEGV
+437 ISRHIDAGIA
-446 RPMRAAYL
+446 PMKAAML
-454 GAQEVGFTLLSMN
+454 GAREVGFTLLSMN

-479 MGGIIES
+479 MGGIVES
-486 LFREFSITLAAAIVV
+486 LFREFSITLAASIVV

-508 LTPMLCARWLKPHT
+508 LTPMLCARWLKPHV
-522 PGQENRLQRW
+522 PGTENAMQRW
-532 SRRANDWMVGKY
+532 SMGLNERMVAGY
-544 ATSLDWVLRH
+544 ARSLDWVLRH
-554 KRLTLLSLFVTIG
+554 KRLTLLSLLVTIG
-567 VNIALYVVVPKT
+567 VNVALYVVVPKT

-611 RRAVLKDE
+611 RKAVLADP

-629 GNNGTN
+629 GNGGTN
-635 NAFMLVRLKPIKER
+635 NAIMIVRLKPISER
-649 SISAQKVIE
+649 RISAQKVIE
-658 RLRKEMP
+658 RLRETMP
-665 KVPGAQLMLMA
+665 KVPGGRLMLMA

-688 TTSQYSYILQSGDLG
+688 TSSQYSYILQSGDLG
-703 ALREWYPKV
+703 ELRIWYPKV
-712 VTALKALPE
+712 VAALKALPE

-726 AREGRGARQVTLIVD
+726 AREGRGAQQVTLVVD

-790 DPITLKQ
+790 DPQTLEQ
-797 VQVITAD
+797 VQVITAE
-804 GARIPLSTIAHY
+804 GQRIPLSAIAHY
-816 ENSLENDRVSH
+816 ENSLQDDRVEH
-827 EGQFASESIAFDMA
+827 EGQFASETVSFDMA
-841 EGVTVEQ
+841 PGVSTEQ
-848 GGAAIE
+848 GTAAIE
-854 RAIAKVGLPE
+854 RAIAKLGLPE

-873 ADAFAAT
+873 GDAFAAT
-880 QKSQPW
+880 QKSQPF

-891 LVAVYLVLGVLYES
+891 LLAVYLVLGILYES

-928 ALGGEF
+928 LTGGEF

-962 LERSQ
+962 LERTAGFSPE
-967 GMAPLESIRSACLQR
+967 ASIRSACLQR

-991 AAILGALP
+991 AAILGAVP
-999 LLMSR
+999 LMLST

-1014 GLTIIGGLIFSQV
+1014 GLTIIGGLIFSQI

-1038 YLDRLRHRFN
+1038 YLDRARHRFN
-1048 KWRGVRTDAALETPL
+1048 KWRGVRTDAALDTPL

>member
-1 MQGPLREQARSHR
+1 
-14 GAAGLVGWCGGQSS
+14 

-99 GSIAGV
+99 GAIAGV

-141 ASRTLLPSGMRSM
+141 ASRNLLPSGMRSM

-216 LEPQSLNQYGVALD
+216 LEPQALNQYGVALD
-230 DVRNT
+230 DVRKT
-235 IANANVRRPKGSVE
+235 IAAANVRRPKGSVE
-249 DDQRLWQ
+249 DGERLWQ
-256 VQANDQLEKAKDYE
+256 IQANDQLEKAKDYE
-270 SLIIHYNGGAALR
+270 SLIIHYKDGAALR

-361 AEMTLLIAVALVILV
+361 AEMTLLIAVALVVLV

-446 RPMRAAYL
+446 KPMKAAYL
-454 GAQEVGFTLLSMN
+454 GAKEVGFTLLSMN

-479 MGGIIES
+479 MGGIVES

-532 SRRANDWMVGKY
+532 SRRINDWMVGKY

-554 KRLTLLSLFVTIG
+554 RRLTLLSLIITVG
-567 VNIALYVVVPKT
+567 VNVALYVVVPKT

-598 LSFSVMQPKMEIF
+598 LSFSVMQPKMETF

-629 GNNGTN
+629 GTNGTN

-649 SISAQKVIE
+649 NLSAQKVIE

-712 VTALKALPE
+712 VTALRALPE

-726 AREGRGARQVTLIVD
+726 AREGRGAQQVTLIVD

-749 VDMDMVT
+749 VDMNMVT

-780 VMEVNPKYAQ
+780 VMEVNQKYAQ
-790 DPITLKQ
+790 DPVTLNQ

-816 ENSLENDRVSH
+816 ENSLEDDRVSH
-827 EGQFASESIAFDMA
+827 EGQFASENIAFDMA

-848 GGAAIE
+848 GSAAIE

-880 QKSQPW
+880 QKSQPF

-891 LVAVYLVLGVLYES
+891 LLAVYLVLGVLYES

-962 LERSQ
+962 LERHQ
-967 GMAPLESIRSACLQR
+967 GLSPLESIRSACLQR

-999 LLMSR
+999 LLLSR

-1038 YLDRLRHRFN
+1038 YLDKLRHRFN

>member
-1 MQGPLREQARSHR
+1 
-14 GAAGLVGWCGGQSS
+14 

-35 IKRPVAT
+35 IRRPVAT
-42 MLLSLAIMLLGGV
+42 MLLSFAIMLLGGV
-55 SFGLL
+55 CFGLL

-75 QASLPGASP
+75 QANLPGASP

-99 GSIAGV
+99 GAIAGV

-141 ASRTLLPSGMRSM
+141 ASRNLLPSGMRSM

-191 QSLSQVQGVG
+191 QSLSQVSGVG

-216 LEPQSLNQYGVALD
+216 LEPQLLNQYGVALD
-230 DVRNT
+230 DVRT
-235 IANANVRRPKGSVE
+235 AIADSNVRRPKGSVE
-249 DDQRLWQ
+249 DDRRMWQ

-270 SLIIHYNGGAALR
+270 TLVIRYQDGSVLR
-283 LKDVAKVSDG
+283 LKDVAKVTDS

-361 AEMTLLIAVALVILV
+361 AEMTLLIAVALVVLV

-446 RPMRAAYL
+446 PPMKAAYR
-454 GAQEVGFTLLSMN
+454 GAEEVGFTLLSMN

-486 LFREFSITLAAAIVV
+486 LFREFSITLAASIVV

-508 LTPMLCARWLKPHT
+508 LTPMLCARWLKPHV

-532 SRRANDWMVGKY
+532 SQRLNERMVRGY

-554 KRLTLLSLFVTIG
+554 RRLTLLSLLVTIG
-567 VNIALYVVVPKT
+567 VNVALYVVVPKT

-598 LSFSVMQPKMEIF
+598 LSFNVMQPKMEIF

-619 AVESV
+619 AVQSV

-649 SISAQKVIE
+649 NISAQKVIE

-688 TTSQYSYILQSGDLG
+688 TTSQYSYILQSADL
-703 ALREWYPKV
+703 ATLRTWYPKV
-712 VTALKALPE
+712 VAAFRALPE

-726 AREGRGARQVTLIVD
+726 ARDGGGAQQVTLVVD

-749 VDMDMVT
+749 IDMDMVT
-756 AVLNNAYSQRQIST
+756 TVLNNAYSQRQIST

-790 DPITLKQ
+790 DPSTLEQ

-804 GARIPLSTIAHY
+804 GARVPLSTIAHY
-816 ENSLENDRVSH
+816 ENSLEDDRVSH
-827 EGQFASESIAFDMA
+827 EGQFASEGISFDMA

-848 GGAAIE
+848 GTAAIE
-854 RAIAKVGLPE
+854 RAIAKLGMPE

-880 QKSQPW
+880 QKSQPF

-891 LVAVYLVLGVLYES
+891 LLAVYLVLGVLYES

-928 ALGGEF
+928 ALGSEF

-962 LERSQ
+962 LERAGQ
-967 GMAPLESIRSACLQR
+967 TPLESIRSACLLR

-999 LLMSR
+999 LLLGA
-1004 AEGAEMRQPL
+1004 AEGSEMRQPL
-1014 GLTIIGGLIFSQV
+1014 GLTIIGGLVFSQV

-1038 YLDRLRHRFN
+1038 YLDKLRHRFN
-1048 KWRGVRTDAALETPL
+1048 RWRGVRTDAALETPL

>member
-1 MQGPLREQARSHR
+1 
-14 GAAGLVGWCGGQSS
+14 

-99 GSIAGV
+99 GAIAGV

-141 ASRTLLPSGMRSM
+141 ASRNLLPSGMRSM

-216 LEPQSLNQYGVALD
+216 LEPQALNQYGVALD
-230 DVRNT
+230 DVRKT
-235 IANANVRRPKGSVE
+235 IADANVRRPKGSVE
-249 DDQRLWQ
+249 DSQRLWQ
-256 VQANDQLEKAKDYE
+256 IQANDQLEKAKDYE
-270 SLIIHYNGGAALR
+270 SLIIHYADGAALR

-446 RPMRAAYL
+446 KPMQAAYL
-454 GAQEVGFTLLSMN
+454 GAKEVGFTLLSMN

-479 MGGIIES
+479 MGGIVES

-532 SRRANDWMVGKY
+532 SRRCNDWMVGKY

-554 KRLTLLSLFVTIG
+554 RRLTLFSLLITVA
-567 VNIALYVVVPKT
+567 VNVALYVVVPKT

-629 GNNGTN
+629 GANGTN

-649 SISAQKVIE
+649 NLSAQKVIE
-658 RLRKEMP
+658 RMRKEMP

-703 ALREWYPKV
+703 ELRKWYPKV
-712 VTALKALPE
+712 VAALRALPE

-726 AREGRGARQVTLIVD
+726 AREGAGAQQVTLIVD

-790 DPITLKQ
+790 DPVTLKQ

-804 GARIPLSTIAHY
+804 GARVPLSTFAHY
-816 ENSLENDRVSH
+816 ENSLEDDRVSH

-880 QKSQPW
+880 QKSQPF

-891 LVAVYLVLGVLYES
+891 LLAVYLVLGVLYES

-962 LERSQ
+962 LERHQ
-967 GMAPLESIRSACLQR
+967 GLSPLESIRSACLQR

-999 LLMSR
+999 LLLGR

-1027 LTLYTTPVVYL
+1027 LTLYTTPVVHL
-1038 YLDRLRHRFN
+1038 SLDKLRHRFN

>member
-1 MQGPLREQARSHR
+1 
-14 GAAGLVGWCGGQSS
+14 

-99 GSIAGV
+99 GAIAGV

-141 ASRTLLPSGMRSM
+141 ASRNLLPSGMRSM

-216 LEPQSLNQYGVALD
+216 LEPQALNQYGVALD

-249 DDQRLWQ
+249 DSQRLWQ

-270 SLIIHYNGGAALR
+270 SLIIHYADGAALR

-299 SGFFNDDA
+299 SGFFNNDS

-446 RPMRAAYL
+446 RPMKAAYL
-454 GAQEVGFTLLSMN
+454 GAREVGFTLLSMN

-486 LFREFSITLAAAIVV
+486 LFREFSITLAASIVV

-508 LTPMLCARWLKPHT
+508 LTPMLCARWLKPHV

-532 SRRANDWMVGKY
+532 SRQANEWLVAKY

-554 KRLTLLSLFVTIG
+554 RRLTLLSLLVTVG
-567 VNIALYVVVPKT
+567 VNVALYVVVPKT

-598 LSFSVMQPKMEIF
+598 LSFSVMQPKMETF

-629 GNNGTN
+629 GTNGTN

-649 SISAQKVIE
+649 NISAQKVIE

-665 KVPGAQLMLMA
+665 KVAGAQLMLMA

-688 TTSQYSYILQSGDLG
+688 TTSQYSYILQSADLG
-703 ALREWYPKV
+703 ELREWYPKV
-712 VTALKALPE
+712 VTALRALPE

-726 AREGRGARQVTLIVD
+726 AREGRGAQQVTLIVD

-797 VQVITAD
+797 VQVITAA

-816 ENSLENDRVSH
+816 ENSLEDDRVSH
-827 EGQFASESIAFDMA
+827 EGQFASESISFDMA

-848 GGAAIE
+848 GTAAIE
-854 RAIAKVGLPE
+854 RAIARLGMPE
-864 DVIAKMAGT
+864 DVIVKMAGT

-880 QKSQPW
+880 QKSQPF

-962 LERSQ
+962 LERQQ
-967 GMAPLESIRSACLQR
+967 GMAPLESIRNACLQR

-999 LLMSR
+999 LLLSR

-1038 YLDRLRHRFN
+1038 YLDKLRHRFN
-1048 KWRGVRTDAALETPL
+1048 HWRGVRTDAALETPL

>member
-1 MQGPLREQARSHR
+1 
-14 GAAGLVGWCGGQSS
+14 

-99 GSIAGV
+99 GAIAGV

-141 ASRTLLPSGMRSM
+141 ASRNLLPSGMRSM

-216 LEPQSLNQYGVALD
+216 LEPQALNQYGVALD
-230 DVRNT
+230 DVRT
-235 IANANVRRPKGSVE
+235 AIANANVRRPKGAVE
-249 DDQRLWQ
+249 DGERLWQ
-256 VQANDQLEKAKDYE
+256 IQANDQLEKAKDYE
-270 SLIIHYNGGAALR
+270 SLIIHYADGAALR

-446 RPMRAAYL
+446 PPMKAAYL
-454 GAQEVGFTLLSMN
+454 GAEEVGFTLLSMN

-486 LFREFSITLAAAIVV
+486 LFREFSITLAASIVV

-522 PGQENRLQRW
+522 PGQENRLQRV
-532 SRRANDWMVGKY
+532 SRRTNDWMVAKY

-554 KRLTLLSLFVTIG
+554 RRLTLLSLFVTIG

-598 LSFSVMQPKMEIF
+598 LSFTVMQPKMEVF
-611 RRAVLKDE
+611 RRAVLKDP

-629 GNNGTN
+629 GSNGTN

-649 SISAQKVIE
+649 NISAQKVIE

-688 TTSQYSYILQSGDLG
+688 TTSQYSYILQSADLG
-703 ALREWYPKV
+703 SLREWYPKV

-726 AREGRGARQVTLIVD
+726 AREGRGAQQVTLIVD

-749 VDMDMVT
+749 IDMNMVT
-756 AVLNNAYSQRQIST
+756 SVLNNAYSQRQIST

-780 VMEVNPKYAQ
+780 VMEVNQKYAQ

-804 GARIPLSTIAHY
+804 GARVPLSTIAHY
-816 ENSLENDRVSH
+816 ENSLEDDRVSH
-827 EGQFASESIAFDMA
+827 EGQFASESISFDMA

-848 GGAAIE
+848 GTAAIE
-854 RAIAKVGLPE
+854 RAIARLGMPE
-864 DVIAKMAGT
+864 DVIVKVAGT

-962 LERSQ
+962 LERHQ
-967 GMAPLESIRSACLQR
+967 GLAPLESIRSACLQR

-999 LLMSR
+999 LLLSR

-1038 YLDRLRHRFN
+1038 YLDKLRHRFN
-1048 KWRGVRTDAALETPL
+1048 HWRGVRTDAALETPL